1 MEDEKPRFHCPENS
15 AFYKGGH
22 YLPLDPDGKE
32 IRLLK
37 ALPPDDADPDGPLR
51 FSLSQQVPL
60 SDTELIPLL
69 PCKPFIAMSY
79 CAGDPNKTIPVFI
92 DGEVF
97 NVFESLGRALRALL
111 LSLGRN
117 KESTSQLEDTLYIW
131 ADQICINQSDG
142 TEKSSQ
148 VLMMCQIYEHCAW
161 AYSWLGTDP
170 HVSKGLLGSRM
181 LDLVQQKIDSYYEDK
196 GEPVN
201 NARNS
206 DISVTWSTLALQQL
220 ADMGADWSAIET
232 YLKNAYWFRGW
243 ICQEVTVPPDI
254 TFNTDTRETDRASM
268 RRSLR
273 LLETIRLAI
282 RWNFDIIDPS
292 SNKTGFRELVAK
304 PFSKQDLADLTPL
317 VQGLRWLYEMDIGP
331 LKFILEDSEGWK
343 DSKGYSLEN
352 LLLVARHSEVTD
364 PLDRVYAY
372 LGLAHPGYDITPDY
386 GPSQTTAGV
395 YTEATVAYIKRH
407 KGLNILSF
415 AEDRTEILGPELP
428 SWVCDWS
435 IKMQPLSL
443 WHRTHAD
450 PKAGPNAS
458 RKMPYHTIDLLP
470 GPNGEPDRVL
480 RVPVIPID
488 IIADPATSVGGTV
501 SSYTSWEAC
510 VASWL
515 VVAGLRTDVGNCET
529 NDVFYEYGGER
540 DYLTLAMAFWSTV
553 YRGIADVDMIRKM
566 WDSLSSMDDPDDPD
580 PDSGEEEKE
589 EAEVEAEE
597 DIYSGPAEE
606 GDAAAGAAKALKALS
621 LDHDQ
626 DDKEKKKDDVK
637 RGDDGG
643 NKTDDDGGNLV
654 EEDGTGDGNDRSDD
668 SDEKTLVDDQ
678 KKKDKDNRHPP
689 SGSGLAKHHLAI
701 STFMD
706 MGYLQRGNW
715 KFLRTESGCFALTRA
730 ASVQDGDIIMVL
742 IGADTPFLMRR
753 HLDGYKLVGEVYV
766 QGIMRG
772 ESLDDVEVT
781 TDGGL
786 VLDYIKIY

>member
-22 YLPLDPDGKE
+22 YCPLIQMEKKSVSSKRCRPTT
-32 IRLLK
+32 R
-37 ALPPDDADPDGPLR
+37 
-51 FSLSQQVPL
+51 
-60 SDTELIPLL
+60 IPM
-69 PCKPFIAMSY
+69 PFIAMSY

-196 GEPVN
+196 GELWP
-201 NARNS
+201 
-206 DISVTWSTLALQQL
+206 TWAPMVRHR
-220 ADMGADWSAIET
+220 DVP
-232 YLKNAYWFRGW
+232 
-243 ICQEVTVPPDI
+243 QERPSGGT
-254 TFNTDTRETDRASM
+254 
-268 RRSLR
+268 
-273 LLETIRLAI
+273 
-282 RWNFDIIDPS
+282 FDIIDPS

-304 PFSKQDLADLTPL
+304 PFSKQDLADLTP
-317 VQGLRWLYEMDIGP
+317 R
-331 LKFILEDSEGWK
+331 EGWK

-364 PLDRVYAY
+364 PLDRV
-372 LGLAHPGYDITPDY
+372 PPR
-386 GPSQTTAGV
+386 GV

-428 SWVCDWS
+428 SW
-435 IKMQPLSL
+435 
-443 WHRTHAD
+443 
-450 PKAGPNAS
+450 AGPNAS

-488 IIADPATSVGGTV
+488 IIADRRPQS
-501 SSYTSWEAC
+501 
-510 VASWL
+510 
-515 VVAGLRTDVGNCET
+515 AGRT
-529 NDVFYEYGGER
+529 NDVFYE
-540 DYLTLAMAFWSTV
+540 
-553 YRGIADVDMIRKM
+553 GIADVDMIRKM

-668 SDEKTLVDDQ
+668 SDEKTL
-678 KKKDKDNRHPP
+678 R
-689 SGSGLAKHHLAI
+689 SARSWTWA
-701 STFMD
+701 T
-706 MGYLQRGNW
+706 LQRGNW